1 MVSQVKIIKSKYIN
15 AKKILIKYKLKHLCI
30 TITTNTSK
38 DSRNL
43 YFAPLRQVE
52 DILIFGI
59 IVYSTDQLKYFKN
72 IFDNSTKAIFVDTEK
87 KIPYKIGDKF
97 KKNYIRRVPINQL
110 VDYGVFYR
118 ILNGFFRQFFN
129 SANISSA
136 SIEDGFNWTG
146 LLASSYASMTF
157 REHTVD

>member
-72 IFDNSTKAIFVDTEK
+72 IFDNSTKVSYVSSLMILVSN
-87 KIPYKIGDKF
+87 I
-97 KKNYIRRVPINQL
+97 YIV
-110 VDYGVFYR
+110 
-118 ILNGFFRQFFN
+118 
-129 SANISSA
+129 A
-136 SIEDGFNWTG
+136 WK
-146 LLASSYASMTF
+146 
-157 REHTVD
+157 